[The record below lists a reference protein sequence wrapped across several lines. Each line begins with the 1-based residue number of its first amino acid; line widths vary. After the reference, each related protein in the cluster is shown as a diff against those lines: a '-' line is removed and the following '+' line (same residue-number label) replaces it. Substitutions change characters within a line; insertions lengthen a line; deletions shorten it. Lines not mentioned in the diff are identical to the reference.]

1 MADPR
6 FFECAGPFSA
16 SAIAALIDGQCT
28 GEADAIFSDIS
39 SLELAQPDM
48 VSFFTNPKLAEQL
61 AASKAGAVLISEK
74 NRALCPP
81 QTQAI
86 ICDDPYRAM
95 AIMAQA
101 FYPLT
106 AQSRPMPGE
115 GQDGAMLHPTAR
127 LGENVTIELGAM
139 IGRHAEIG
147 DNCVIGAGA
156 MIGHGVVLGHDCVIG
171 PQATIGYSLL
181 GNRVI
186 VQAGARLGTDGF
198 GFAPGSQHVKI
209 PQLGRLIVQSD
220 VEIGANATLDRGA
233 VGDTIIGEGTKIDN
247 LVHIA
252 HNVEIGRHCFLAAHS
267 AVAGSS
273 KIGDYVQMGGFAGVV
288 GHIEVG
294 AHSVIGAHSLAT
306 KSLPE
311 KSSVS
316 GAPARPRSELYRDQA
331 FLSKLRKQSD

>member
-316 GAPARPRSELYRDQA
+316 CAPARPRSELYRDQA